1 MRRTALVGAVLGFA
15 VLACAAPRST
25 VDEPTEAS
33 TPGKRAMTTTIHD
46 AILEGDWNAAES
58 ARGQG
63 DAVTREI
70 RELLRHEDRK
80 VRLLTVACLESAGG
94 AEAGA
99 ALVPMLLDPDA
110 QVRSTAVRAL
120 HQHPDPALYPRLME
134 VYDQSSD
141 PMVKHHIPM
150 IVARNDERIANTTP
164 LLDRWNKEAD
174 ADALEGMVVGLARL
188 GNEDAQIQFVQLLHS
203 SSGKTRDR
211 FLRHAEYIHQS
222 WLLKPL
228 GPILLD
234 ETKLRY
240 LGPHGRDVDLRACDI
255 TLNLIADISS
265 KRFSF
270 PVNPRANYTREQLAE
285 VKTYVEELP

>member
-1 MRRTALVGAVLGFA
+1 MYGGCRAGRTSELPADGQLQERRASMAQSVRDKILVG
-15 VLACAAPRST
+15 
-25 VDEPTEAS
+25 
-33 TPGKRAMTTTIHD
+33 
-46 AILEGDWNAAES
+46 DWSAAET
-58 ARGQG
+58 AKQVGPPTV
-63 DAVTREI
+63 AEI
-70 RELLRHEDRK
+70 RDLLTHEDR
-80 VRLLTVACLESAGG
+80 RIRIITITSIEEAGG
-94 AEAGA
+94 PDA
-99 ALVPMLLDPDA
+99 ASAVAQGLLDPDA
-110 QVRSTAVRAL
+110 QVRTTAVRAL
-120 HQHPDPALYPRLME
+120 HRHPDPALYPRLME

-141 PMVKHHIPM
+141 SMVKHHIPM
-150 IVARNDERIANTTP
+150 IVARNDDRITDTTP
-164 LLDRWNKEAD
+164 LLDRWNKETD
-174 ADALEGMVVGLARL
+174 ADALEGMIVGLARL

-234 ETKLRY
+234 DTKLRY

-255 TLNLIADISS
+255 ALNLIADISS

-270 PVNPRANYTREQLAE
+270 AVSPRANYTREQLAE